1 MADVSA
7 FTSSEGA
14 SFSGRED
21 RHRETSFSAT
31 ELMFIKAFL
40 STFHSCR
47 MHCNHK
53 RERSLMMS
61 DRGSEMTPKNRI
73 LEGKN
78 RKLEGMWG
86 SKIVKN
92 RRTSLMDDLKEG
104 GERNYSIREKIIW

>member
-1 MADVSA
+1 
-7 FTSSEGA
+7 
-14 SFSGRED
+14 
-21 RHRETSFSAT
+21 
-31 ELMFIKAFL
+31 
-40 STFHSCR
+40 
-47 MHCNHK
+47 
-53 RERSLMMS
+53 
-61 DRGSEMTPKNRI
+61 MTPKNRI